1 MNIPFYK
8 MQIAGN
14 GFVLIDLAALDAKGK
29 PESATRKDKAA
40 ATLDTAIDPSSYP
53 ALARLLCDRRYGIG
67 SSGVIFLSPDNAIRV
82 LGPKGRLAET
92 ADDAILCAA
101 RFAFDS
107 GRAAARTI
115 VFRTNRGDRSV
126 DILGA
131 HEFRIAL
138 GSPFSI
144 LGGAVITPETKNV
157 VESLEI
163 SGTNL
168 SCSAIHVREDV
179 VTAFPR
185 ALGTLDF
192 PGFSSLARRAF
203 PSRDVIPSVAQAVTR
218 ETILVRALARQESG
232 ASAVACAALATAV
245 CSGQTETDAIVI
257 FESAGTDG
265 NPDEEIGRDQDNSR
279 RLAASWDVQANEM
292 YVTGSGGYL
301 FEGSFDAPDMP
312 GAD

>member
-14 GFVLIDLAALDAKGK
+14 GFVLVDLAALSGK
-29 PESATRKDKAA
+29 TRAPDATRDAPGEGGNSV
-40 ATLDTAIDPSSYP
+40 DPASYP
-53 ALARLLCDRRYGIG
+53 TLARILCDRRYGIG
-67 SSGVIFLSPDNAIRV
+67 ASGIIFLSADNSIRV

-92 ADDAILCAA
+92 ADDAILCAT

-107 GRAAARTI
+107 GRTAARSVT
-115 VFRTNRGDRSV
+115 FRTNRGDRSV

-144 LGGAVITPETKNV
+144 LGGAVITPDAKRV

-163 SGTNL
+163 GGTTL

-192 PGFSSLARRAF
+192 PGFSGLARRAF
-203 PSRDVIPSVAQAVTR
+203 PARDVIPSVAQAITR
-218 ETILVRALARQESG
+218 ETILVRSLPRQESG

-265 NPDEEIGRDQDNSR
+265 NPDEEIGRDRDNSR
-279 RLAASWDVQANEM
+279 RLAASWDVRANEM

-301 FEGSFDAPDMP
+301 FEGTFDAPDMP